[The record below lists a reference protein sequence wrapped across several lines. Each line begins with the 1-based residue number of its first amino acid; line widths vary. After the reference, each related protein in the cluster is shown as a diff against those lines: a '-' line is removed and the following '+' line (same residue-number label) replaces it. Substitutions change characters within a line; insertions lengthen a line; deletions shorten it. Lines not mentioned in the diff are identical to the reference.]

1 MAALTDASVIVEAS
15 DTSGTLHQAAECQRL
30 GRWLFIMRSVA
41 EDPALSWSQEIHR
54 QGTRPVLAS
63 TADIL
68 DAIGRPYSSRC
79 ART

>member
-30 GRWLFIMRSVA
+30 GRWLFIAKSVVDNRELTWPKKFIGKEHVA
-41 EDPALSWSQEIHR
+41 
-54 QGTRPVLAS
+54 TLAT

-68 DAIGRPYSSRC
+68 DVVR
-79 ART
+79 RT